1 MKVEVKEYLDSNGM
15 MSSKKIAEITG
26 KNHDAILKDVIPL
39 LATLS
44 LDSDNPDFVAPNFEI
59 IMKDD
64 APDEVLL
71 NEDLAKTLIWVY
83 KITRTIHE

>member
-1 MKVEVKEYLDSNGM
+1 M

-26 KNHDAILKDVIPL
+26 KNHNAILKDAIPL
-39 LATLS
+39 LAKLY
-44 LDSDNPDFVAPNFEI
+44 LDSDNPDFIETFEI

-64 APDEVLL
+64 AADEVLL

-83 KITRTIHE
+83 KITRTIGE